1 MQASGVGLFMRTLLV
16 ILVLATSLAA
26 QSAQQPPAQPQQAP
40 AGHGILGNPEKF
52 ADAHLSAIDKAV
64 TLTDEQ
70 KPRLR
75 AIFVNEAKK
84 LGTILTDANV
94 TDIQR
99 QRNIQSL
106 HLATI
111 HQVATELTP
120 DQREKFFNF
129 MPEARPRP
137 GVVQN

>member
-1 MQASGVGLFMRTLLV
+1 MRRLVFFLV
-16 ILVLATSLAA
+16 IATSLLA
-26 QSAQQPPAQPQQAP
+26 QSGPQTQQPSQAPQAP

-52 ADAHLSAIDKAV
+52 ADAHLAAIDKAV
-64 TLTDEQ
+64 TLSDEQ

-84 LGTILTDANV
+84 LGKILTDSTI
-94 TDIQR
+94 TDDQR
-99 QRNIQSL
+99 QRSVQSL

-120 DQREKFFNF
+120 EQREKFFNF

>member
-1 MQASGVGLFMRTLLV
+1 MQAKGAGLLMRTLVLV
-16 ILVLATSLAA
+16 LVLATSLLA
-26 QSAQQPPAQPQQAP
+26 QSGPPSPAPQAP

-75 AIFVNEAKK
+75 AIFVSEAKR
-84 LGTILTDANV
+84 LGKILTDSTI
-94 TDIQR
+94 TDEQR
-99 QRNIQSL
+99 QRSVQSL

-111 HQVATELTP
+111 HQVATQLTP
-120 DQREKFFNF
+120 EQREKFFNF